1 MAASQMRGNLDWVT
15 VSKNLK
21 RIKYKIVVMSGKG
34 GVGKTTVAVNLA
46 FSLSMRSTDVGL
58 LDIDITGPNVPKML
72 GCEEHKVTT
81 VGGLIVPVMVP
92 PRIKIMSMAFL
103 LPDRNTAVVW
113 RGPMKM
119 KAIQQFIKDVDWGD
133 LDFLIMDL
141 PPGSGDEPL
150 SIAQQ
155 IPDADGAIIVTT
167 PQDVSLLDARKSVS
181 FARQLNIPVIG
192 IVENMSGIVCPHCKE
207 EFHPFKQGGGKKL
220 AEELGVPFL
229 GAVPFDP
236 SIVTDGDAGVPFVM
250 NHRDSPA
257 AKGFEHVVCNA
268 LDFVIKQGG
277 HKARDFKYE
286 DEVEEVQRRGG
297 VFARFIDEEKDI
309 PKNVLTVQTD
319 VSADKGP
326 IKRNMKI
333 GDVVAKFPKTVPV
346 FKKYGLGCVGCAVNQ
361 FENIDQ
367 GARAHMKDVNALMAE
382 LNATAEAPAQGA

>member
-1 MAASQMRGNLDWVT
+1 MAASQLQGNLDWVK
-15 VSKNLK
+15 VSRNLK
-21 RIKYKIVVMSGKG
+21 RIKYKIIVMSGKG

-81 VGGLIVPVMVP
+81 NEGQMEPVVVP
-92 PRIKIMSMAFL
+92 PRIKVMSMAFL
-103 LPDRNTAVVW
+103 IGRDQAVVW

-119 KAIQQFIKDVDWGD
+119 KAIAQFIKDVAWGD
-133 LDFLIMDL
+133 LDFLVIDL

-150 SIAQQ
+150 SISQQ
-155 IPDADGAIIVTT
+155 IPDADGVIIVTT
-167 PQDVSLLDARKSVS
+167 PQDVSLLDAQKSIN
-181 FARQLNIPVIG
+181 FARQLNLPVIG
-192 IVENMSGIVCPHCKE
+192 IVENMSGLICPHCKGE
-207 EFHPFKQGGGKKL
+207 VELYKRGGGERI
-220 AEELGVPFL
+220 ARQYGVPFL

-236 SIVTDGDAGVPFVM
+236 SIVKDGDAGVPFIM

-257 AKGFEHVVCNA
+257 AKAFEHVVCNA

-277 HKARDFKYE
+277 HKARDFNYE
-286 DEVEEVQRRGG
+286 DEAQEMQRRGV
-297 VFARFIDEEKDI
+297 VFARFIKEDKDT
-309 PKNVLTVQTD
+309 PKQVLSVQTD
-319 VSADKGP
+319 GVADAGP
-326 IKRNMKI
+326 VKRNMKI

-367 GARAHMKDVNALMAE
+367 GARAHMKDVNALMRE
-382 LNATAEAPAQGA
+382 LNETVAAQGVKA

>member
-1 MAASQMRGNLDWVT
+1 MAASQMQGNLDWVK
-15 VSKNLK
+15 VLRNLK
-21 RIKYKIVVMSGKG
+21 RIKYKIIVMSGKG

-81 VGGLIVPVMVP
+81 HEGQMEPVVVP
-92 PRIKIMSMAFL
+92 PRIKVMSMAFL
-103 LPDRNTAVVW
+103 IGRDQAVVW

-119 KAIQQFIKDVDWGD
+119 KAIAQFIKDVAWGD
-133 LDFLIMDL
+133 LDFLIIDL

-150 SIAQQ
+150 SISQQ
-155 IPDADGAIIVTT
+155 IPDADGVIIVTT
-167 PQDVSLLDARKSVS
+167 PQDVSLLDAQKSIN
-181 FARQLNIPVIG
+181 FARQLNLPVIG
-192 IVENMSGIVCPHCKE
+192 IVENMSGLICPHCKGQVE
-207 EFHPFKQGGGKKL
+207 IYKRGGGERIAKQY
-220 AEELGVPFL
+220 GVPYL
-229 GAVPFDP
+229 GAIPFDP
-236 SIVTDGDAGVPFVM
+236 SIVKDGDAGVPFIM

-257 AKGFEHVVCNA
+257 AKAFEHVVCNA

-277 HKARDFKYE
+277 HKARDFNYE
-286 DEVEEVQRRGG
+286 DEALEMQRRGV
-297 VFARFIDEEKDI
+297 VFARFMKEDKDT
-309 PKNVLTVQTD
+309 PKQVLSVQTD
-319 VSADKGP
+319 SATDAGP
-326 IKRNMKI
+326 VKRSMKI

-382 LNATAEAPAQGA
+382 LNETVAAEGVKA